1 MVWCFLQVLLVMSD
15 ISDTHAPFLLFA
27 KKMDVYIYLVEHL
40 AIVSYNLATEKQN
53 LPLVIPPSD

>member
-1 MVWCFLQVLLVMSD
+1 MMSD

-40 AIVSYNLATEKQN
+40 ATVSYNLATEKQN
-53 LPLVIPPSD
+53 FQCPDNLTTLPSA